1 MGSIDEST
9 RLAGSATDLQQTAAL
24 LLSTQQ
30 ALIDLK
36 HRRDLDRRVLE
47 GIVRAGE
54 RIAIG
59 GAGASF
65 WDLVVDAAVDTF
77 QCEAALVLD
86 LEAEVADEA
95 TLASRGPRLAVANG
109 DLVAKFR
116 ELVAAGTD
124 WLDADKAATLQLGA
138 SPVAALI
145 FAPLAAGREPTRRV
159 LAVAVSQRK
168 SAFFPAIDAI
178 ALPGLRLFAG
188 HVSALHDMHASHRML
203 AEQAAELDRS
213 NGHLKLRIE
222 QQQRTEAEKIKLQ
235 AQLEQAK
242 RMEAIGRLAGGV
254 AHDFNN
260 LLTVVVGNVEL
271 LELRAA
277 LDEDSAQLLAGVKGA
292 SRRAQELTRQLLTL
306 SRKQVISPK
315 QLDFGEV
322 VGESFK
328 LYRRLIDEDIDV
340 EFAGCTQPCPVLA
353 DRQQLDQV
361 FGNLLINARDA
372 VRQQPPGR
380 ERRVV
385 VSMGLCPI
393 DAPLPSTGSAVR
405 LTVTDSGVGIPES
418 ARAEIFEPFYTTKA
432 NRSGT
437 GLGLATVMGIVQQN
451 GAAIEV
457 ESSLGTGSSFHVY
470 WPLRDAIAEPTKPVD
485 GPPRSSGKACVLF
498 VEDDDAVRLVMER
511 GLRLLGYEVHPF
523 ARGDLALQAI
533 DDGLLTPQI
542 LVTDVVMPHMNGKE
556 LSIELQRRKPDLP
569 VLFISGYADDILAD
583 HGIVGADV
591 SLMTKPITAL
601 ELGQRIREMLPQAKA

>member
-1 MGSIDEST
+1 MHRST
-9 RLAGSATDLQQTAAL
+9 GVPRAAANAADLQQSAAL

-30 ALIDLK
+30 ALIDLR

-54 RIAIG
+54 RIAVG

-86 LEAEVADEA
+86 LQADA
-95 TLASRGPRLAVANG
+95 ADTAVQAARGPRLEVAEG
-109 DLVAKFR
+109 DLVTKFR
-116 ELVAAGTD
+116 ELLAAGTD
-124 WLDADKAATLQLGA
+124 SLAADAAASLQLGA
-138 SPVAALI
+138 SPVATMI
-145 FAPLAAGREPTRRV
+145 FAPLAAGREATRRV

-168 SAFFPAIDAI
+168 APFFPAIDAI
-178 ALPGLRLFAG
+178 ALPGLRLFAS
-188 HVSALHDMHASHRML
+188 HVSALHDMHASHRLL

-213 NGHLKLRIE
+213 NGDLKLRIE
-222 QQQRTEAEKIKLQ
+222 QQKRTEAEKIRLQ
-235 AQLEQAK
+235 GQLEQAK

-271 LELRAA
+271 LELNTD
-277 LDEDSAQLLAGVKGA
+277 LDDDAAQLLAGVKGA

-315 QLDFGEV
+315 PLDFGQV

-340 EFAGCTQPCPVLA
+340 TFLGSREACPVLA

-380 ERRVV
+380 DRRIE
-385 VSMGLCPI
+385 VSLSI
-393 DAPLPSTGSAVR
+393 RSVDAPLPSSGSAVCLSVR
-405 LTVTDSGVGIPES
+405 DSGIGIPES
-418 ARAEIFEPFYTTKA
+418 ARSEIFEPFYTTKA
-432 NRSGT
+432 NRTGT

-457 ESSLGTGSSFHVY
+457 DSHLGMGSTFHVY
-470 WPLRDAIAEPTKPVD
+470 WPLRDAVDAPAKPVEA
-485 GPPRSSGKACVLF
+485 PKQSAGKARVLL

-511 GLRLLGYEVHPF
+511 GLRLLGYEVHAF
-523 ARGDLALQAI
+523 ARGDAALAAV
-533 DDGLLTPQI
+533 DGGEVEPQI

-556 LSIELQRRKPDLP
+556 LSLELQRRKPQLP

-601 ELGQRIREMLPQAKA
+601 ELGQRIREMLPQAKT